1 MMAKYRIT
9 GPDGATY
16 EITAPDDATQ
26 DDVMAYAQQNYGQAQ
41 GSEPPS
47 SQAQAP
53 VDYTAIA
60 ARENYDALPWYQKPF
75 VAAGAEMTRLGRGVG
90 QLLTPDDSEWGK
102 SLQASVDSDAAYQDG
117 IHGVSGFVGRAL
129 PYIATLPLGGP
140 EAAALGRVG
149 QAGRLAQTAVKAG
162 TAAAEGA
169 AYGSL
174 GEVRTGQSRLEN
186 AGYGALG
193 GLAGRGLVGGARG
206 ALGTLARES
215 DPILREGVE
224 VAQREGIPLH
234 VSQVAQSTPAKFAAS
249 AAKYLPFSGA
259 GAAGRQQQNA
269 WNRALTRAAGDAT
282 DRLDDAWVAKTR
294 NTLGDTYDDIWNRN
308 DVSISNDRLRQM
320 VDAVKTANNSLT
332 GEEAN
337 LVGKQLDR
345 VLADIEAAGGSG
357 TIPGRVYQSL
367 RGTLAAVKPGTDVG
381 SHVNG
386 IRRALEGA
394 AEDSLSGADSALL
407 AQTNKRWNNF
417 KTLEKLLERVPGAK
431 ADVSPSALWGA
442 VNGRGPKATKEFRDL
457 AKLGQNLLKD
467 PVPQNGLL
475 GSGLGNLASAGLGG
489 LAGGGTV
496 APLLA
501 ALAVG
506 PIAGRALNS
515 GALGNML
522 AKGAGK
528 PNSVANLLAS
538 TGAIGSA
545 RSGAGRL
552 NQLALIANSEPLEIS
567 VSGGRVGP
575 APTAE
580 EMAALRAQMA
590 KGGTR

>member
-1 MMAKYRIT
+1 MTTPQLPPGFVLEQPEA
-9 GPDGATY
+9 G
-16 EITAPDDATQ
+16 TAPPLPPGFELVQ
-26 DDVMAYAQQNYGQAQ
+26 GQQE
-41 GSEPPS
+41 S
-47 SQAQAP
+47 P
-53 VDYTAIA
+53 VDYAAQA
-60 ARENYDALPWYQKPF
+60 ARETYDGLPWYQKPF
-75 VAAGAEMTRLGRGVG
+75 VAAGAELTRIGRGVG
-90 QLLTPDDSEWGK
+90 QMLTPDDSEFGK
-102 SLQASVDSDAAYQDG
+102 SLQANIDADAPYQEG

-129 PYIATLPLGGP
+129 PYLATLPVGGP
-140 EAAALGRVG
+140 EAAALSRIG
-149 QAGRLAQTAVKAG
+149 QAGKLARTAVKAG

-206 ALGTLARES
+206 ALSGLARDA
-215 DPILREGVE
+215 DPILREGIE
-224 VAQREGIPLH
+224 TAQREGIPLH
-234 VSQVAQSTPAKFAAS
+234 VSQVAQSAPAKFAAS

-259 GAAGRQQQNA
+259 EAAGRKQQNA

-282 DRLDDAWVAKTR
+282 DRLDDTWVARAR
-294 NTLGDTYDDIWNRN
+294 NTLGDTYDDIWDRN
-308 DVSISNDRLRQM
+308 QVTISNDRLVQM
-320 VDAVKTANNSLT
+320 VDALKKANSSLT
-332 GEEAN
+332 GEEAS

-345 VLADIEAAGGSG
+345 VLADIDAAGGTG

-367 RGTLAAVKPGTDVG
+367 RGTLAEVKPGTDVG
-381 SHVNG
+381 GHVTA

-475 GSGLGNLASAGLGG
+475 GSGLGSLASAGLGG

-506 PIAGRALNS
+506 PVAGRALNS
-515 GALGNML
+515 GGLGNML

-538 TGAIGSA
+538 TGALGSA
-545 RSGAGRL
+545 RTGAGRL

-575 APTAE
+575 APTAD
-580 EMAALRAQMA
+580 EMAALRAKMA